1 MEQILPSPLQEVPV
15 QEVPVSDS
23 RIRNPQFLAPGPSI
37 ILDIVRFLAAVT
49 VAVGHLSEGY
59 FTTGWPSS
67 ILMKFAV
74 GAVSVFFILSGFM
87 IRYVTRVKYGDLRR
101 YAVDRFARIYSVV
114 LPSLAVTIVFGVLA
128 SHFNYSYYYS
138 NFGKSSGRITSHIP
152 LIQSLLLQSWFRD
165 TLRIFGTITMLS
177 QSWFQDLVPLVNNP
191 FWSLSYECVYY
202 ALFGIFLYL
211 RGPRRTL
218 WWAIVFFLIGPTVFL
233 MFPIWLLGCAAY
245 DAYEEGVWKRSSVIK
260 LVGFSLLSIAGVH
273 GSHAVMEHL
282 HLHHFNINRVVLSMD
297 FVAIATVAI
306 LLPVCIAARDLRISE
321 KHLFV
326 RAIRRVAAATFPLYL
341 IHFPFFVLAAAI
353 VPYHRAGLLPKLV
366 LLTVALALSLVLADL
381 CDRLKDSLRG
391 ALMRKRKV

>member
-1 MEQILPSPLQEVPV
+1 MEQTLPASPKEAPI
-15 QEVPVSDS
+15 PDS
-23 RIRNPQFLAPGPSI
+23 RVRDPRFLAPGPSI
-37 ILDIVRFLAAVT
+37 ILDVVRFLAALT

-101 YAVDRFARIYSVV
+101 YTVDRFARIYSVV
-114 LPSLAVTIVFGVLA
+114 LPTLAITIVFGLLA
-128 SHFNYSYYYS
+128 AHFNYSYYYS
-138 NFGKSSGRITSHIP
+138 NFGKSSGRITSHIH
-152 LIQSLLLQSWFRD
+152 LLQSLLLQSWFRD
-165 TLRIFGTITMLS
+165 AIRIFGTVTMLS

-211 RGPRRTL
+211 RGSWRML
-218 WWAIVFFLIGPTVFL
+218 WWAIVFLLVGPTIFL

-245 DAYEEGVWKRSSVIK
+245 DAYEEGVWKRSSILK

-273 GSHAVMEHL
+273 GSHAVMDHL
-282 HLHHFNINRVVLSMD
+282 HLHHFNISRVVLSMD
-297 FVAIATVAI
+297 FVGIAAVAI
-306 LLPVCIAARDLRISE
+306 LLPVCIAARDLHISE
-321 KHLFV
+321 DHLFV

-341 IHFPFFVLAAAI
+341 IHFPFFVLVAAI

-366 LLTVALALSLVLADL
+366 LLAAALALSIVLAGL
-381 CDRLKDSLRG
+381 CDWLKDYLRG